1 MQFIKYWS
9 ILLFGLGLVV
19 FITVYD
25 PVNASSQPL
34 APTNQENDGII
45 ENVPSLELVN
55 LGEIFSYSITITNN
69 GSSTVDSTM
78 ADDIPAELILLPD
91 TVSAT
96 IGVASVEGQTISWQ
110 GDLASGEDVEIIYN
124 TIPSSLGAADIEISN
139 IASLTFGDNQIQ
151 SVATVTTQEG
161 YYGIIWMF
169 LNPFVKG
176 ITWAL
181 ILIDSML
188 QQTTTPY
195 TFGFAIILFTVTI
208 RGVTFPLNM
217 QQIKSSKAMQ
227 ELQPQL
233 KALQE
238 KYKDNREELAMAQM
252 NLYKEAGVNPLGGC
266 LPMLIQMPIWI
277 SLYWALVQLSLEGAL
292 TEGFFW
298 IPSLGGPVAYR
309 EASFGWLYPFPPSIG
324 WGPALSYLILPV
336 LLVVSQMYMQQ
347 MMTPPSTDPQQA
359 QMQTM
364 MKFMPLM
371 FGYFA
376 LIVPAGLTLYWFTNN
391 ILMVVQQYFT
401 KTHLEPAA
409 PPTAEASDP
418 SPPAKTKPAKTK
430 SANTK
435 PKEGRKTKHARNK
448 SRRKR

>member
-1 MQFIKYWS
+1 MQFIKYWL

-19 FITVYD
+19 FITIHD
-25 PVNASSQPL
+25 SVNASSQPL
-34 APTNQENDGII
+34 VPANQKNDVVI
-45 ENVPSLELVN
+45 EQVPSLELVN
-55 LGEIFSYSITITNN
+55 LGEVFSYSITIKNN
-69 GSSTVDSTM
+69 GSSTIDPTLTDEV
-78 ADDIPAELILLPD
+78 PEELVLLPK

-96 IGVASVEGQTISWQ
+96 MGTVSVEGQTISWR
-110 GDLASGEDVEIIYN
+110 GDLAAGNEAEIIYDAILPSLGIADVEI
-124 TIPSSLGAADIEISN
+124 SN
-139 IASLTFGDNQIQ
+139 VASLTFGDSQIQ
-151 SVATVTTQEG
+151 SVATVTTQDG
-161 YYGIIWMF
+161 YYGVMWMF
-169 LNPFVKG
+169 LSPFVKG

-181 ILIDSML
+181 IMIDSTL
-188 QQTTTPY
+188 QQTGIPY

-208 RGVTFPLNM
+208 RGITFPLNM

-238 KYKDNREELAMAQM
+238 KYKDNREELGMAQM
-252 NLYKEAGVNPLGGC
+252 NLYKDAGVNPLGGC

-277 SLYWALVQLSLEGAL
+277 SLYWALIQLSLEGAL

-359 QMQTM
+359 QMQSM

-376 LIVPAGLTLYWFTNN
+376 LIVPAGLTLYWFVNN
-391 ILMVVQQYFT
+391 LLMMVQQYFT
-401 KTHLEPAA
+401 KTHLEATPS
-409 PPTAEASDP
+409 TA
-418 SPPAKTKPAKTK
+418 TGK
-430 SANTK
+430 SAIKSEIDPPVNTK
-435 PKEGRKTKHARNK
+435 PKEGRKTKNARKK

>member
-19 FITVYD
+19 FITVYN

-34 APTNQENDGII
+34 VPTNQQNDVVI
-45 ENVPSLELVN
+45 EKIPSLELVN
-55 LGEIFSYSITITNN
+55 LGEVFSYSITIKNN
-69 GSSTVDSTM
+69 GTTAVSPSMTDE
-78 ADDIPAELILLPD
+78 IPEELILLPD

-96 IGVASVEGQTISWQ
+96 IGTVSVDEQTISWQ
-110 GDLASGEDVEIIYN
+110 GDIEAGKDVEIMYD
-124 TIPSSLGAADIEISN
+124 TVASSVGTADVEISN
-139 IASLTFGDNQIQ
+139 VASLKFGDSNIQ
-151 SVATVTTQEG
+151 SMATVTTQDG
-161 YYGIIWMF
+161 YYGVMWLF
-169 LNPFVKG
+169 LSPFVKG

-181 ILIDSML
+181 IFIDSML
-188 QQTTTPY
+188 QKTGISY

-238 KYKDNREELAMAQM
+238 KYKDNREELASAQM
-252 NLYKEAGVNPLGGC
+252 TLYREAGVNPLGGC

-298 IPSLGGPVAYR
+298 IPSLGGPVAYQ
-309 EASFGWLYPFPPSIG
+309 EASLGWLYPFPPSIG
-324 WGPALSYLILPV
+324 WGPALSYIVLPV
-336 LLVVSQMYMQQ
+336 LLVVSQLYMQQ

-359 QMQTM
+359 QMQSM

-391 ILMVVQQYFT
+391 LLMVAQQYFT
-401 KTHLEPAA
+401 KTHLETAPANGKNLSK
-409 PPTAEASDP
+409 PITEYEENNS
-418 SPPAKTKPAKTK
+418 SP

-435 PKEGRKTKHARNK
+435 TKEGRKNK
-448 SRRKR
+448 NAKKKSKRKR